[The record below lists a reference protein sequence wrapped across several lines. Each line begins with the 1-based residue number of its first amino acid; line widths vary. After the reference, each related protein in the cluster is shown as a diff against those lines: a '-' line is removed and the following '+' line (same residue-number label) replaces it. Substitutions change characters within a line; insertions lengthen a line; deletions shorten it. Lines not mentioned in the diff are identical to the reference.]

1 MIKWIVYV
9 VTRGL
14 SIVIS
19 LLTSGLVLIKRV
31 YSVTGTCKII
41 YTVNV
46 LNIKDLSNISEKQR
60 QKRQPT
66 NRFYMVW
73 QRAYIHGSE
82 KRKSSPSESKRF
94 TMTLYCLQ

>member
-19 LLTSGLVLIKRV
+19 LLTSGLVVIKIV
-31 YSVTGTCKII
+31 YNVTGTRKII
-41 YTVNV
+41 YTVTV

-60 QKRQPT
+60 QNQ
-66 NRFYMVW
+66 
-73 QRAYIHGSE
+73 
-82 KRKSSPSESKRF
+82 
-94 TMTLYCLQ
+94 